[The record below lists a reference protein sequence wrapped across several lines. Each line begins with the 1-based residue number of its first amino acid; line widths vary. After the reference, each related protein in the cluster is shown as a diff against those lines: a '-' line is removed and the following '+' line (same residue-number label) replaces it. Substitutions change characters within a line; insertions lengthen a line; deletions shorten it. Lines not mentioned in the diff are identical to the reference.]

1 MGINASPDC
10 PCRFDGDIDDDI
22 VIVRLLSVD
31 VSDCKINNIVI
42 VFTGLT
48 SITFIDIN
56 DIEVQILT
64 DELSGG

>member
-1 MGINASPDC
+1 MWFDASPDC
-10 PCRFDGDIDDDI
+10 PRRFDGDID
-22 VIVRLLSVD
+22 IVRILSVD
-31 VSDCKINNIVI
+31 ISDYKINNIVI